1 MLMLRDAG
9 WPWMS
14 TASLQVSPPSATAT
28 IVDQDGAV
36 YRFTGTESDMRDW
49 LVDRED
55 ELKKAHGINT
65 KIAVGHALSWLG
77 VALLAGGT
85 AVLLW
90 RALASGLGRVR
101 KPMLGR

>member
-14 TASLQVSPPSATAT
+14 TMSLQASPPSATAT
-28 IVDQDGAV
+28 IVDQDGTV
-36 YRFTGTESDMRDW
+36 YRFTGPESDTRAW

-55 ELKKAHGINT
+55 ELKKAHGIDT
-65 KIAVGHALSWLG
+65 KIAVGQALSWLG

-85 AVLLW
+85 AVLFW

-101 KPMLGR
+101 KPVLGR